1 MKIGILALTAG
12 GRDLALQVASKYNQK
27 GRQADVYLPEHMR
40 EELQPPI
47 FFYKERLRELVPSL
61 FSQYR
66 GLVFIMAAGI
76 VVRLIGPLAKD
87 KKTDPAVIV
96 MDEKGQFIVPIL
108 SGHLGGAN
116 SLAGELAPLLGAT
129 AVITTATDVLGK
141 TAPDELARKY
151 NLVIEPW
158 ENLVKINSLLAN
170 DAKVDWFV
178 DEDIKEAQFIKEI
191 EPISLA
197 KYHWDGASDGTV
209 LITNRLLPVPKQP
222 YLFLR
227 PKNLIMGVG
236 CRKGIASG
244 EIISAIYQTLAQG
257 QRSAKSL
264 LKLTSVD
271 VKKAEPGLQQAA
283 EYFQVPIEFYDRAN
297 IEEAFKKWPQLN
309 KSTFVQKQIGVDGVC
324 EPTAL
329 MGGRET
335 SLLVPKQKFP
345 GITTALVE
353 DVYRL

>member
-12 GRDLALQVASKYNQK
+12 GRDLAYQVASKYNQK

-40 EELQPPI
+40 KELQPPT
-47 FFYKERLRELVPSL
+47 FFYRERLSELVPAL
-61 FSQYR
+61 FNQYQ

-76 VVRLIGPLAKD
+76 VVRLIGPLVKD
-87 KKTDPAVIV
+87 KKTDPAIIV
-96 MDEKGQFIVPIL
+96 MDQKGQFVIPIL

-116 SLAGELAPLLGAT
+116 SLSGELAHLLGAA

-151 NLVIEPW
+151 HLTIEPW
-158 ENLVKINSLLAN
+158 ENLAKLNSLLAN
-170 DAKVDWFV
+170 DAKVDWFA
-178 DEDIKEAQFIKEI
+178 DEAIRESQFIKETDQLPL
-191 EPISLA
+191 EQ
-197 KYHWDGASDGTV
+197 YRWDGTNDGMV
-209 LITNRLLPVPKQP
+209 LITNRILPLPKQP

-227 PKNLIMGVG
+227 PKNLIIGVG
-236 CRKGIASG
+236 CRKGAASG
-244 EIISAIYQTLAQG
+244 AIISAIYQTLAQG

-271 VKKAEPGLQQAA
+271 VKKNEPGLQQAA
-283 EYFQVPIEFYDRAN
+283 EYFQVPIEFYNRAN

-309 KSTFVQKQIGVDGVC
+309 KSFFVQQQIGVDGVC

-329 MGGRET
+329 LGGRET
-335 SLLVPKQKFP
+335 SLLVSKQKFP